1 MHVADLGEHAVA
13 ARPLGKGAALGNDAV
28 VQREDQAAIADRR
41 PRTALSKR

>member
-1 MHVADLGEHAVA
+1 MLQILANM
-13 ARPLGKGAALGNDAV
+13 PLPRVRSAKVPLGNDAV